1 MSNLHSPHHSP
12 HRINCISFRGGGDND
27 EDVELGDDDDD
38 KDINKVY
45 LDFIASFES
54 ELADIRRD
62 VEMEAENEMNKLLG
76 LFAVESR
83 GKVEDETE
91 MESEY
96 YDSISFDDDDENIDS
111 SNNGVSLEE
120 TLKILPSSVSSE
132 SYYESENESN
142 QEDAL
147 PENDETIISELII
160 KNDSK
165 DEPDN
170 KAITDTTTEPAGLTT
185 YAGESRDTRI
195 VDFTTIAESKVSAR
209 TKPKTNKRKTKA
221 SKKGK
226 TKIKARQHYD
236 DVVIELS
243 DDLEELQSQSG
254 GIRGFLQSDLGRVLK
269 LFIPTMILA
278 IITTRMQRQMDDAD
292 KLAAAVKAVAVAS
305 DMD

>member
-12 HRINCISFRGGGDND
+12 HRINCITFRGGGDD
-27 EDVELGDDDDD
+27 EDVELGDDDD

-83 GKVEDETE
+83 GKGEDETE

-120 TLKILPSSVSSE
+120 TLKILPSSVSSV
-132 SYYESENESN
+132 SYYESENESD

-170 KAITDTTTEPAGLTT
+170 EAITDTTTEPAGLTT
-185 YAGESRDTRI
+185 YAGESRDTQI

-236 DVVIELS
+236 DVIIELS
-243 DDLEELQSQSG
+243 DDLEESQTG
-254 GIRGFLQSDLGRVLK
+254 GIWGFLQSDLGRVLK

>member
-1 MSNLHSPHHSP
+1 MPNLHSPHHSP
-12 HRINCISFRGGGDND
+12 RRINRGGGDND
-27 EDVELGDDDDD
+27 EDVELGDDDD

-96 YDSISFDDDDENIDS
+96 YDSISFDDDDDENIDS

-120 TLKILPSSVSSE
+120 TLKILPSSLSSE
-132 SYYESENESN
+132 SYYESENESD

-170 KAITDTTTEPAGLTT
+170 EAITDTTTEPAGLTT
-185 YAGESRDTRI
+185 YAGESRDTQI

-209 TKPKTNKRKTKA
+209 TKPKTNKTKTKA

-236 DVVIELS
+236 DVVIELTE
-243 DDLEELQSQSG
+243 DLEESQAG
-254 GIRGFLQSDLGRVLK
+254 GIWGFLQSDLGRVLK